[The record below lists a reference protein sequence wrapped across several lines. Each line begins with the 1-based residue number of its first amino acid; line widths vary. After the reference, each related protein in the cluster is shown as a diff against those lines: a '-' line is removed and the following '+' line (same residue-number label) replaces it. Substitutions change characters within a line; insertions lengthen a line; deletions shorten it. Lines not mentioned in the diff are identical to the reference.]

1 MSIIAFCSGVTD
13 PTAYGRVFNSVVL
26 ASVQTDPPSTN
37 SVDSAAII
45 AVTAITIA
53 TFFVGLIG
61 VRVARTSSDFF
72 VAARSVGPLTNA
84 SAICG
89 EYLSAASF
97 MGFAGLLMRDGI
109 DQIWFPVGYT
119 AGYLVLMLFVAAPLR
134 RFGAYTIPDFAE
146 GRLDSTAARRTATI
160 LVVSISAVY
169 LLPQMKGA
177 GITLQA
183 VSGAPYW
190 VGVVVVGAVVSLN
203 VALGGM
209 KGITFVQAFQYWIK
223 LAAIAIPSI
232 WLGWHVLRNNPE
244 MPSTATNLW
253 ENWSTPYKGRDPGV
267 SNPLF
272 RTYSQLIATFL
283 GTMGLPH
290 ILVRFY
296 TNPDGRRA
304 RRTTLLV
311 LAMLSAF
318 YLFPPIIAAI
328 GRGYAPDL
336 LTSGTTDTV
345 VLVLPRRLLSGL
357 SADILS
363 GIVAAGAF
371 AAFLSTASGLM
382 IAIAGSVSQEL
393 LDGSTRGF
401 RLGAVA
407 AGLLAVVTGL
417 QVARFDIG
425 QLVAWAF
432 ALAASSFC
440 PLLVLGIWWR
450 GLTAKGAIAGLV
462 IGGTIVSIAIA
473 CNIFGWFAKGWP
485 GTLLS
490 YPAAWSVPAT
500 FAIMIGVSL
509 ATSDEVPATT
519 GQKLIALHGPEALG
533 LGTNYRS

>member
-1 MSIIAFCSGVTD
+1 MSRFTFPIAVEYSRSAARLITSPLLG
-13 PTAYGRVFNSVVL
+13 
-26 ASVQTDPPSTN
+26 ASLPKPPLPN
-37 SVDSAAII
+37 SVDSAAIV

-53 TFFVGLIG
+53 TFLIGLIG

-72 VAARSVGPLTNA
+72 VAARSISPLTNA

-97 MGFAGLLMRDGI
+97 LGFAGLLMRDGI
-109 DQIWFPVGYT
+109 DQVWFPVGYT

-146 GRLDSTAARRTATI
+146 GRLDSVAARRTATV
-160 LVVSISAVY
+160 LVISISAVY

-177 GITLQA
+177 GITLHA

-223 LAAIAIPSI
+223 LAAIAIPSV
-232 WLGWHVLRNNPE
+232 WLGWHVLRHRPD
-244 MPSTATNLW
+244 MPASATNLW
-253 ENWSTPYKGRDPGV
+253 DNWSTPYKGRNPNV
-267 SNPLF
+267 PNPLF
-272 RTYSQLIATFL
+272 RTYSQLLATLL

-318 YLFPPIIAAI
+318 YLFPPIIAAL

-336 LTSGTTDTV
+336 LASGTTDTV
-345 VLVLPRRLLSGL
+345 VLVLPRRLLTGL
-357 SADILS
+357 SADLLS

-382 IAIAGSVSQEL
+382 IAIAASVSQEL

-432 ALAASSFC
+432 ALAAASFC

-450 GLTAKGAIAGLV
+450 GLTAKGAIAGLI
-462 IGGTIVSIAIA
+462 IGGTLVSGAIG
-473 CNIFGWFAKGWP
+473 CNIVGLFSNGWP

-490 YPAAWSVPAT
+490 YPAAWSVPVT
-500 FAIMIGVSL
+500 FAVMIGVSL
-509 ATSDEVPATT
+509 ATGDDVPATT

-533 LGTNYRS
+533 LGNDYRT